1 MGNEGKR
8 ALVYLFSFVFH
19 PSLPYIL
26 LGTQGG
32 DGGDGGNGGT
42 GGNGGNIYLYSND
55 SRLFVC
61 IFLQLFPWKSLFT
74 PSIRCLS
81 VSRTYREYLE
91 REDTLAVVD
100 LVAKEVFFCVFWFF
114 LDVRE
119 KLNFPKIRKRRVRG
133 YWWTSRTGLAR

>member
-26 LGTQGG
+26 LDTQGG

-61 IFLQLFPWKSLFT
+61 IFFTTFLGNPYSL
-74 PSIRCLS
+74 PQPDACS
-81 VSRTYREYLE
+81 YRELTGSTWSG
-91 REDTLAVVD
+91 RIP
-100 LVAKEVFFCVFWFF
+100 W
-114 LDVRE
+114 
-119 KLNFPKIRKRRVRG
+119 P
-133 YWWTSRTGLAR
+133 WWTWRQRRF